1 MDERPHR
8 HDLELYLLRHADAG
22 DPDAWPGDDAD
33 RPLSDKGRRQAA
45 SLGRFLAARGVSFD
59 AILSSPKA
67 RAMET
72 AQLVA
77 DSVAD
82 SVKADVTADDRL
94 GERFDVG
101 DLAAVIEDAGVRR
114 LLVVGHDPD
123 FSDLCATLSGAAYLP
138 LKKGALARLDLSLP
152 LQPAAGILRWL
163 LPPGVVAEH
172 S

>member
-22 DPDAWPGDDAD
+22 DPDGWQGDDAD
-33 RPLSDKGRRQAA
+33 RPLSEKGRHQAG
-45 SLGRFLAARGVSFD
+45 SLGRFLAARGVSVD
-59 AILSSPKA
+59 SILSSPKS

-77 DSVAD
+77 DSVNAT
-82 SVKADVTADDRL
+82 VTADDRL
-94 GERFDVG
+94 GERLDVDG
-101 DLAAVIEDAGVRR
+101 LAGVIEDAGVRR

-123 FSDLCATLSGAAYLP
+123 FSDLCATLTGAAYLP

-163 LPPGVVAEH
+163 LPPGVVAKR

>member
-1 MDERPHR
+1 MDEKPHR
-8 HDLELYLLRHADAG
+8 HDVELYLLRHADAG

-33 RPLSDKGRRQAA
+33 RPLSEKGRRQAE

-59 AILSSPKA
+59 SILSSPKV

-77 DSVAD
+77 DSLNATVA
-82 SVKADVTADDRL
+82 ADDRL
-94 GERFDVG
+94 GERLDVD
-101 DLAAVIEDAGVRR
+101 DLASIVEDAGVRR

-138 LKKGALARLDLSLP
+138 LKKGALARIDLSLP

>member
-1 MDERPHR
+1 MDERPHS
-8 HDLELYLLRHADAG
+8 HDMELYLLRHADAG
-22 DPDAWPGDDAD
+22 DPDAWQGDDAE
-33 RPLSDKGRRQAA
+33 RPLSEKGRRQAE

-59 AILSSPKA
+59 SILSSPKV

-77 DSVAD
+77 DSLGASVA
-82 SVKADVTADDRL
+82 ADDRL
-94 GERFDVG
+94 GERL
-101 DLAAVIEDAGVRR
+101 DLDDLGAVIEDAGVRR
-114 LLVVGHDPD
+114 LMLVGHDPD

-138 LKKGALARLDLSLP
+138 LKKGELARLDLSLP

-163 LPPGVVAEH
+163 LPPGVVAER

>member
-1 MDERPHR
+1 MEEGSQR
-8 HDLELYLLRHADAG
+8 HDVDLYLLRHADAG
-22 DPDAWPGDDAD
+22 DPEAWQGDDAD
-33 RPLSDKGRRQAA
+33 RPLSPKGRRQAE

-59 AILSSPKA
+59 SVLSSPKA

-77 DSVAD
+77 DALGTTVA
-82 SVKADVTADDRL
+82 ADDRL
-94 GERFDVG
+94 GERLDVD
-101 DLAAVIEDAGVRR
+101 DLASVIEDAGVHR

-123 FSDLCATLSGAAYLP
+123 FSELCATLSGAAYLP
-138 LKKGALARLDLSLP
+138 LKKGALARFGVSLP

>member
-1 MDERPHR
+1 MDERPQR
-8 HDLELYLLRHADAG
+8 HDVELYLLRHSDAG

-33 RPLSDKGRRQAA
+33 RPLSEKGRRQAE

-59 AILSSPKA
+59 TILSSPKV

-77 DSVAD
+77 E

-94 GERFDVG
+94 GERLDVD

-123 FSDLCATLSGAAYLP
+123 LSDLCATLSGAAYLP
-138 LKKGALARLDLSLP
+138 LQKGALARLDLSLP
-152 LQPAAGILRWL
+152 LQPAGGCLRWL
-163 LPPGVVAEH
+163 LPPGVVSEH

>member
-1 MDERPHR
+1 MDERPHG

-22 DPDAWPGDDAD
+22 DPDAWPGDDSD
-33 RPLSDKGRRQAA
+33 RPLSEKGRRQAEL
-45 SLGRFLAARGVSFD
+45 LGRFLAARGVSFD
-59 AILSSPKA
+59 TILSSPKA

-77 DSVAD
+77 DSLEATVA
-82 SVKADVTADDRL
+82 ADDRL
-94 GERFDVG
+94 GERLDV
-101 DLAAVIEDAGVRR
+101 DELAAVVEDAGVRR

-123 FSDLCATLSGAAYLP
+123 LSDLCATLSGAAYLP

-163 LPPGVVAEH
+163 LPPDVVAEN

>member
-8 HDLELYLLRHADAG
+8 HDLELYVLRHADAG

-33 RPLSDKGRRQAA
+33 RPLSEKGRRQAE

-59 AILSSPKA
+59 AILSSPKV

-77 DSVAD
+77 DSV
-82 SVKADVTADDRL
+82 KAEVTADDRL
-94 GERFDVG
+94 GERLDVD

-138 LKKGALARLDLSLP
+138 LKKCALARLDLSLP

-163 LPPGVVAEH
+163 LPPGVVADGKA
-172 S
+172 